1 MLYACCLKRQDGMC
15 YCCTIDVIGE
25 DLFNKGSVGSM
36 GCKSGMA
43 GWVVRLVKLARM
55 ARVVR
60 IVRVVRVVKLVDAV
74 PVELTFLRR
83 QAK

>member
-36 GCKSGMA
+36 GCKGGMA
-43 GWVVRLVKLARM
+43 GWVVRLVKLAR
-55 ARVVR
+55 VVR
-60 IVRVVRVVKLVDAV
+60 IVRGVKLVDAV

>member
-1 MLYACCLKRQDGMC
+1 MFYACCLKRQVRMC

-36 GCKSGMA
+36 GCKGGMA
-43 GWVVRLVKLARM
+43 GWVVRLVKLAR
-55 ARVVR
+55 VVR
-60 IVRVVRVVKLVDAV
+60 IVRVVKLVDAV

>member
-1 MLYACCLKRQDGMC
+1 MFYACCLKRQDRMC

-36 GCKSGMA
+36 GCKGGMA
-43 GWVVRLVKLARM
+43 GWVVRLVKLAR
-55 ARVVR
+55 VVR
-60 IVRVVRVVKLVDAV
+60 IVRVVKLVDAV